1 MEILLG
7 IIIFLQFLQFIFLFY
22 IGAFLIRF
30 KKDTASILIEM
41 IEIENSK
48 TQVKPVEKEKTKTWD
63 QKFEEELT
71 VADRILRENLKGLQ
85 DIPGS
90 KV

>member
-1 MEILLG
+1 MEIFLG
-7 IIIFLQFLQFIFLFY
+7 IILFLHFLQFIFLFY

-30 KKDTASILIEM
+30 KKDIAAVLIEM

-48 TQVKPVEKEKTKTWD
+48 TQIKPVEKEKTKTWD

-71 VADRILRENLKGLQ
+71 VADRMLRENLKGLQ
-85 DIPGS
+85 DVPGS